1 MPKFNGQNKKRIDP
15 RYFYDE
21 LLEKKDPLGQGHYKG
36 LEKEKDVPDPGVKDR
51 PQEVKPIKR
60 TSAKEKRATKTA
72 RARGDDDLMGMEDVE
87 AASPAQVAAYE
98 KCKEAG
104 GSSRKCAEKMNEAR
118 KEEATKALKE
128 DQDPWAEM
136 EGSLEKTKKK
146 VKCPRNTRQGK
157 AMASAALKE
166 AAGKDASGEM
176 DVMNKYCISDTKRK
190 GRRTLVVFQN
200 GIRVVV

>member
-21 LLEKKDPLGQGHYKG
+21 LLEKKDPLDQGHYKG

-60 TSAKEKRATKTA
+60 TAAEKKKGRAGAQRRVADDKYAKAVEKERARKAAKEKRATKTA

-98 KCKEAG
+98 KCKEGG
-104 GSSRKCAEKMNEAR
+104 GSSRKCAEKMNEA
-118 KEEATKALKE
+118 
-128 DQDPWAEM
+128 
-136 EGSLEKTKKK
+136 
-146 VKCPRNTRQGK
+146 
-157 AMASAALKE
+157 
-166 AAGKDASGEM
+166 
-176 DVMNKYCISDTKRK
+176 
-190 GRRTLVVFQN
+190 VV
-200 GIRVVV
+200 

>member
-60 TSAKEKRATKTA
+60 TAAEKKKGRAGARRRVADDKYAKAIEKERARKAKKEKRTTKSA
-72 RARGDDDLMGMEDVE
+72 SIGGGGDDDLMGMEDVE

-104 GSSRKCAEKMNEAR
+104 GSSRKCAEKMNEA
-118 KEEATKALKE
+118 
-128 DQDPWAEM
+128 
-136 EGSLEKTKKK
+136 
-146 VKCPRNTRQGK
+146 
-157 AMASAALKE
+157 
-166 AAGKDASGEM
+166 
-176 DVMNKYCISDTKRK
+176 
-190 GRRTLVVFQN
+190 VV
-200 GIRVVV
+200 